1 MMNQDPEY
9 VKEVLFTQI
18 ENIETGLLSGY
29 PDNGLVNQLETGTR
43 YNGNGTVEAFLSF
56 LPTSEGCKESID
68 LTIKLT
74 CEQQRTIFYS
84 EIAWSDGKTIDEIVV
99 CNICPDC
106 VDELREKVEHVV
118 ERTQQ
123 PLVDRMVRIL
133 ENFCRE

>member
-9 VKEVLFTQI
+9 TKKVLYTQI
-18 ENIETGLLSGY
+18 QGVEAGLLSAY
-29 PDNGLVNQLETGTR
+29 PDKGLVKQLETGTR
-43 YNGNGTVEAFLSF
+43 YNGNGTVEAYLSF
-56 LPTSEGCKESID
+56 IPTSDACKESID
-68 LTIKLT
+68 LTFSLA
-74 CEQQRTIFYS
+74 CDQQRTTFSS

-133 ENFCRE
+133 ENICRE

>member
-1 MMNQDPEY
+1 M
-9 VKEVLFTQI
+9 
-18 ENIETGLLSGY
+18 TGLLAAY
-29 PDNGLVNQLETGTR
+29 PDNGLVKQLETGTR